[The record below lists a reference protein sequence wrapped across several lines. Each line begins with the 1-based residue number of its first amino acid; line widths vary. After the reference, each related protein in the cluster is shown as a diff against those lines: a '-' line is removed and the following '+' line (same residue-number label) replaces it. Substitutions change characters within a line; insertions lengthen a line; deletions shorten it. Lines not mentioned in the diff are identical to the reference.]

1 MKIKNKN
8 MTVPI
13 IQGGMGVGVSGKKLA
28 TGVQM
33 ATRFIA
39 TNECDASEVFK
50 QVIVEAKKE
59 DVVII
64 KSPVGMPARAIKT
77 PFVERMLR
85 GEAYPPKRCNG
96 CLSGCPGADK
106 TPYCISRALIAAVT
120 GDYENGLFFCSGEVE
135 KTNQMM
141 SVSDLIDEIERERNA

>member
-1 MKIKNKN
+1 
-8 MTVPI
+8 
-13 IQGGMGVGVSGKKLA
+13 
-28 TGVQM
+28 M

-106 TPYCISRALIAAVT
+106 TPYCISRVLIAAVT